1 MNNEKRGVSLRA
13 VAGVRR
19 RDAFA
24 GIVRR
29 GGLFATVAVCLWT
42 AGCGYVVG
50 GAYPPE
56 VHTVAVPVFESE
68 AFRRDIAYQ
77 LTEAVQREIQQR
89 TPFRLVTAD
98 RADTQLIGKLVS
110 VRKDVLTETRFDDPR
125 ELQLTLAVE
134 VTWEDLRNR
143 RILAQRRISVP
154 HEFLQVSSQATFA
167 PETGQSL
174 ATATQQA
181 VDRLA
186 RQIVDMMEAPW

>member
-1 MNNEKRGVSLRA
+1 MSSA
-13 VAGVRR
+13 VRIRWRSTRWRSRFSNRR
-19 RDAFA
+19 
-24 GIVRR
+24 
-29 GGLFATVAVCLWT
+29 
-42 AGCGYVVG
+42 
-50 GAYPPE
+50 
-56 VHTVAVPVFESE
+56 
-68 AFRRDIAYQ
+68 Q